1 MAIIRV
7 NKTKDYTV
15 MSNRHLRD
23 QRISLKAKGLMSQML
38 ALPEDWDYS
47 ITGLAAINKE
57 SEAAIKTALKELK
70 AAGYLIITKKTP
82 DQTESGRF
90 EYIYDLYEDPDQAPE
105 SQENPAEDE
114 KQATEKQGLEIQPLE
129 FQPVEFQAVENHRQ
143 LNKDK
148 QNTDKQNKE
157 ELNKEDEEETLPSI
171 LKPYREALEDIPEV
185 QNNKDLLIPTI
196 AEFAQ
201 MRKKLKKPIPTPHA
215 LALLLK
221 KTAEMADRDPH
232 TMKAIL
238 DQSTMNGWSGI
249 YELKEPKPQMI
260 QNNGSRQN
268 PFTALLQEA

>member
-23 QRISLKAKGLMSQML
+23 HALSLKAKGLMSQML

-105 SQENPAEDE
+105 SQENPAADE
-114 KQATEKQGLEIQPLE
+114 KQAIEKQGLEIQPLE

-143 LNKDK
+143 LNIDK
-148 QNTDKQNKE
+148 QNTKE
-157 ELNKEDEEETLPSI
+157 SNTKESNTKDEEEALPPI
-171 LKPYREALEDIPEV
+171 LRPYKEALEEIPEV
-185 QNNKDLLIPTI
+185 ANNRDTLIQPI
-196 AEFAQ
+196 AEFAT
-201 MRKKLKKPIPTPHA
+201 MRKKMKKPIPTPHA

-221 KTAEMADRDPH
+221 KTAEMAERDPE

-238 DQSTMNGWSGI
+238 DQSTMNGWSGV

-260 QNNGSRQN
+260 QSSRQN
-268 PFTALLQEA
+268 PFAALLQEA

>member
-23 QRISLKAKGLMSQML
+23 HALSLKAKGLMSQML

-114 KQATEKQGLEIQPLE
+114 KQAIEKQEVEILPLEIQPIE
-129 FQPVEFQAVENHRQ
+129 IQAVENHRQ
-143 LNKDK
+143 LNIDK
-148 QNTDKQNKE
+148 QNTDKQNTE
-157 ELNKEDEEETLPSI
+157 ESKTEDEREDLPAI
-171 LKPYREALEDIPEV
+171 LKPYSEALEQIPEV
-185 QNNKDLLIPTI
+185 ANNKDLLIQPI
-196 AEFAQ
+196 AEFAT
-201 MRKKLKKPIPTPHA
+201 MRKKMKKPIPTPHA
-215 LALLLK
+215 LELLLK
-221 KTAEMADRDPH
+221 KTAEMAGRDPE
-232 TMKAIL
+232 TMKAII

-249 YELKEPKPQMI
+249 YELKTTRGNKPTGQ
-260 QNNGSRQN
+260 RTN
-268 PFTALLQEA
+268 PFDALLEEMR

>member
-1 MAIIRV
+1 MSIIRV
-7 NKTKDYTV
+7 NKTKDFTV

-47 ITGLAAINKE
+47 IAGLAAINKE
-57 SEAAIKTALKELK
+57 SDAAIKSALKELK
-70 AAGYLIITKKTP
+70 AAGYLVITKKTP

-90 EYIYDLYEDPDQAPE
+90 EYIYDLYEEP
-105 SQENPAEDE
+105 QETQEKAEDE
-114 KQATEKQGLEIQPLE
+114 KQATEKQEVEILPLEIQPIE
-129 FQPVEFQAVENHRQ
+129 IQAVENHLQ
-143 LNKDK
+143 LNIDK
-148 QNTDKQNKE
+148 SNTDKQNTE
-157 ELNKEDEEETLPSI
+157 ESNKEDEREDLPAI
-171 LKPYREALEDIPEV
+171 LKPYSEALEDIPEV

-201 MRKKLKKPIPTPHA
+201 MRKKLKKPIPTSHA

-249 YELKEPKPQMI
+249 YELKEPKPQMN

-268 PFTALLQEA
+268 PFTALLEEMR